1 MKNSEV
7 SEPSSENSDDL
18 KTENSRGNTRGDTSH
33 TKRTKQAS
41 KEKRREVHKA
51 VTDDQT
57 CEEEYAKILKNLE
70 SQHFVVSS
78 DKLEDPSKSEGA
90 PFYCELCSMKIENVQ
105 ECPNHVIT
113 KAHKKAKKAKGEY
126 LTLCRVKSPSQS
138 QISALNRLL
147 EAVFHEHG
155 LCPVKELPIR
165 QEVAKDVSKTIHVL
179 HPECAVSVFGSS
191 LTGFGLKDSD
201 INLDLVIPDQG
212 NVPHILLS
220 ILDLLQKNESYSD
233 VKSDFDAKVPRIL
246 FKHVSSG
253 LDCELS
259 PGNFTASKTSH
270 LLKKYYELDPRVRL
284 LAVGLRYWARVC
296 SIDCQS
302 DGGLPGYSLALMVIQ
317 FLQEIKPPVLPR
329 WIPSEIIDD
338 NSEKV
343 PQDFVSSNRDVTGNL
358 WFQLFRFYCIDFDI
372 PTLVISIKEPVPVK
386 RKDRNWGQRRIAV
399 EDPFSTK
406 RNVAS
411 SLSSDKVWDYF
422 FTCWK
427 NSFFYWASLP
437 SNSPTKSLS
446 KVPSVE
452 ANTFTKN
459 KSNNR
464 DLKVNK
470 RERELENRE
479 DGIFEMDDLDN
490 TTKQIPVESME
501 NCDVDSAQKEIS
513 SQEQGKKNFDQND
526 TGEDIEITLSESESE
541 KQPGILGDAGG
552 GVDLREKNSLVR
564 YKDRTNIT
572 AEQEV
577 EYRFDAQVFR
587 GNSRPIKTCC
597 YCKED
602 GHVKES
608 CPDLR
613 KPSLKKLP
621 PITAEFGALLDYV
634 CTTCRADF
642 EFDKEEVAYRERVLK
657 NLEGYIHEIFPDARL
672 YLFGSSKNGFGFR
685 NSDIDI
691 CMTLENHVREEVDAV
706 DVITK
711 LARLLKKHKD
721 CASVLAITTAK
732 VPIVKFYLRSC
743 KREADISLYN
753 TLALENTDM
762 LATYAKLDERVATLG
777 YTVKV
782 FAKVCDIGD
791 ASKGSLS
798 SYAYILMLLHYL
810 QQCQPPVI
818 PVLQSL
824 HTEEKR
830 PEKIVDDWNCWF
842 CSDLNKIN
850 SLWKPKERNR
860 MSAGLLWID
869 FLKYYT
875 EVFDFEHDVVCC
887 RGTKKLTKFEKMWTK
902 HVFAIEDPFNLDH
915 NLGAGVT
922 RKMATYIMT
931 AFIKGR
937 ERFGFPRY
945 DIPIAFAQQYFF
957 DVYFLTDGYEAPNDR
972 NCRVCGKIG
981 HIAKDCPRSK
991 SNKRAERL
999 KEEEEERKARQ
1010 VEPTETPVLSSK
1022 PFSAGPS
1029 RERSAST
1036 PPRQGQDNN
1045 TVNRTP
1051 QPTGQQSTNVP
1062 PLPQAG
1068 VNDISSSEPG
1078 PQFVPSPLK
1087 GEQSSAGMSANSVN
1101 ASGAPSSDTLTQ
1113 VNNNVD
1119 PKSVNVTVTVS
1130 QQEEAI
1136 LYPSSTLPQAVLPIV
1151 STPLASKEA
1160 EEPVVSPSVSPVRTQ
1175 RAHSLPNP
1183 SQRVNPPPGFYL
1195 QDGPRTV
1202 PHASGSPITMPS
1214 SVSATPT
1221 ESRPTVGYFEG
1232 NPISPQ
1238 TPPRHHPAVFNA
1250 PSGHFVGSPNQM
1262 WLQQQHALMMIRH
1275 FSPVVRSLVPYPLTP
1290 DPQVDA
1296 NSKKVRGHSDN
1307 LPPGLASS
1315 PAHGQQSPEH
1325 NFETTPKN
1333 PPTISRNVMWP
1344 VGRTTPSSGERN
1356 AQFEG
1361 QLPLPHASFS
1371 GLPAS
1376 TSGSPGQLMHHH
1388 LTQGGLVGTPR
1399 VIMGSPQPLIRGSPQ
1414 VAVSPHPMAQQL
1426 RFPHSPERPPGL
1438 GSPPPLMPQTPV
1450 QYQQPL
1456 PQNLIGA
1463 HMTGEQFINLV
1474 KVAEEEYKK
1483 TENAQMSLEEDKPEE
1498 LEHLGPKDP
1507 KLAETPEEHQLLSK
1521 LSQVKSLW
1529 EEGASPEME
1538 DAIQITSADSEDATL
1553 EQKGALVHPD
1563 NKPDDQ
1569 LPVRREAWVGP
1580 DKDSEFKAV
1589 CAEEKEDVSGGI
1601 QTIVSKS
1608 IKGND
1613 GVASIEHQKCDPS
1626 FATRSTDVDEKLTGI
1641 LVGKEEQHESSTT
1654 ESPAA
1659 KTEMPEEP
1667 VKQKQPRRGGRARK
1681 NKSSKNGNNSA
1692 SPGEK
1697 CPGDFPRKEKQKNY
1711 SDFEGSGGG
1720 IQTSVSK
1727 SIKGNDGVA
1736 SIEHQKCDPSLAARR
1751 TDVVDEKLTGML
1763 HGKEEQRESSTTE
1776 STAAKTGM
1784 PEEPVKQKQTRRG
1797 EQASKN
1803 KSSKNGSNSER
1814 PEEKSPS
1821 DFPSKEKQKS
1831 YSDFDGSKK
1840 QSTPGKSEE
1849 KTSGESPKKGKDK
1862 QLWHRNSYDDLKSP
1876 RGESA
1881 PRKLG
1886 KTPPKKKISQQ
1897 REHQKGF
1904 DDFKGS
1910 KYECGPKKPDV
1921 KSAGGGPK
1929 KGDDP
1934 QLRHQEN
1941 YALKAE
1947 ALKDSREGKKP
1958 RAELQERVKGEPQ
1971 SAERVTGSKAPS
1983 LPKNQGTS
1991 PRSNAEDKKNP
2002 AGNNQAGGPR
2012 SSGNSPGV
2020 SNKGSRRRRP
2030 HRSSNQRWEPASEG
2044 GDSRKVNNSTQE
2056 ERSPKRN

>member
-155 LCPVKELPIR
+155 LCPVKGLPIR

-259 PGNFTASKTSH
+259 PGNFTASKTSQ
-270 LLKKYYELDPRVRL
+270 LLKTYYELDPRVRL

-343 PQDFVSSNRDVTGNL
+343 PQDFVSSNKDVTGNL

-446 KVPSVE
+446 EVPSVE

-459 KSNNR
+459 KTNNKE
-464 DLKVNK
+464 LKVNN

-490 TTKQIPVESME
+490 TTKQVHVESME
-501 NCDVDSAQKEIS
+501 ICDVDSAQKEIS

-552 GVDLREKNSLVR
+552 AFDLREKNSLVR

-602 GHVKES
+602 GHVKEN

-621 PITAEFGALLDYV
+621 PMTAGFGDLLDYV
-634 CTTCRADF
+634 CKTCRADF
-642 EFDKEEVAYRERVLK
+642 EFDKAEVAYRERVLK

-672 YLFGSSKNGFGFR
+672 SLFGSSKNGFGFR

-721 CASVLAITTAK
+721 CGSVLAITTAK

-1087 GEQSSAGMSANSVN
+1087 GEQSSAGMSANS
-1101 ASGAPSSDTLTQ
+1101 
-1113 VNNNVD
+1113 
-1119 PKSVNVTVTVS
+1119 
-1130 QQEEAI
+1130 
-1136 LYPSSTLPQAVLPIV
+1136 
-1151 STPLASKEA
+1151 
-1160 EEPVVSPSVSPVRTQ
+1160 
-1175 RAHSLPNP
+1175 
-1183 SQRVNPPPGFYL
+1183 
-1195 QDGPRTV
+1195 
-1202 PHASGSPITMPS
+1202 
-1214 SVSATPT
+1214 
-1221 ESRPTVGYFEG
+1221 
-1232 NPISPQ
+1232 
-1238 TPPRHHPAVFNA
+1238 
-1250 PSGHFVGSPNQM
+1250 
-1262 WLQQQHALMMIRH
+1262 
-1275 FSPVVRSLVPYPLTP
+1275 
-1290 DPQVDA
+1290 
-1296 NSKKVRGHSDN
+1296 
-1307 LPPGLASS
+1307 
-1315 PAHGQQSPEH
+1315 
-1325 NFETTPKN
+1325 
-1333 PPTISRNVMWP
+1333 
-1344 VGRTTPSSGERN
+1344 
-1356 AQFEG
+1356 
-1361 QLPLPHASFS
+1361 
-1371 GLPAS
+1371 
-1376 TSGSPGQLMHHH
+1376 
-1388 LTQGGLVGTPR
+1388 
-1399 VIMGSPQPLIRGSPQ
+1399 
-1414 VAVSPHPMAQQL
+1414 
-1426 RFPHSPERPPGL
+1426 
-1438 GSPPPLMPQTPV
+1438 
-1450 QYQQPL
+1450 
-1456 PQNLIGA
+1456 
-1463 HMTGEQFINLV
+1463 TGEQFINLV

-1483 TENAQMSLEEDKPEE
+1483 TENAQMSLEEDEPEE

-1538 DAIQITSADSEDATL
+1538 DALQITSADSEDATL

-1569 LPVRREAWVGP
+1569 LPVRREAWFGP

-1654 ESPAA
+1654 ESTAA

-1763 HGKEEQRESSTTE
+1763 RGKEEQRESSTTE

-1821 DFPSKEKQKS
+1821 DFPRKEKQKS
-1831 YSDFDGSKK
+1831 YSDFDGSKN
-1840 QSTPGKSEE
+1840 QSTLGKSEE

-2020 SNKGSRRRRP
+2020 SNKGGRRRRP
-2030 HRSSNQRWEPASEG
+2030 HLSSNQRWEPASEG